1 MRHYHVKQDEEKNF
15 WISEKHR
22 FATIAELVQYHKSN
36 GGGVCYVG
44 RGIVDESSVHMSVC
58 VRTCGCVYV
67 RTCKHTVVIKST
79 VACTTHL
86 ACL

>member
-1 MRHYHVKQDEEKNF
+1 MSHALVSPVSHEGQVRHYHIKQDEEKNF

-44 RGIVDESSVHMSVC
+44 WGIVN
-58 VRTCGCVYV
+58 
-67 RTCKHTVVIKST
+67 
-79 VACTTHL
+79 
-86 ACL
+86 